1 MTCQARPARAS
12 SGARQA
18 RAPRHGSTCQLSMA
32 VYTGF
37 NPISCCYEERAQG
50 HRCDFKWGLSWWHAK
65 RAQRAPRQARA
76 RRARLVTALHVNC
89 LWLYIPDLIQFLA
102 VMGSAHK
109 APAVIS
115 NGAFH
120 DAMTSARP
128 ARARRAACLEKLY
141 RLIWDTRT
149 RAAWHCI
156 HIMSA
161 VYGCIPDFLL
171 SWSARGQRVCIVTSP
186 LAPNAHMF
194 FIYMYIYIISI
205 I

>member
-1 MTCQARPARAS
+1 
-12 SGARQA
+12 
-18 RAPRHGSTCQLSMA
+18 MA

-89 LWLYIPDLIQFLA
+89 LWLYIPDLVQFLA

-141 RLIWDTRT
+141 RLMRHQDTRCMT
-149 RAAWHCI
+149 LHSHYVSRLWLYTGFLAVMIRARSTCMYCYLSPCAKCTYVLYI
-156 HIMSA
+156 H
-161 VYGCIPDFLL
+161 V
-171 SWSARGQRVCIVTSP
+171 
-186 LAPNAHMF
+186 
-194 FIYMYIYIISI
+194 YIYIISI